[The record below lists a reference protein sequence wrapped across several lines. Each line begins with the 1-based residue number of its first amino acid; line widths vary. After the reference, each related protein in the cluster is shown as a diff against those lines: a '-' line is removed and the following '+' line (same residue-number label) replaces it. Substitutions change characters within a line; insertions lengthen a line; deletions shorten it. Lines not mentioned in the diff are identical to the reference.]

1 MWKIEIET
9 LCADGARSKVSC
21 CTLITVAPRAN
32 LYAIR
37 IGKYICTCRDKHNHT
52 NTGTHT
58 PAHTHGATF
67 CAFASPHNKFGV
79 AYISCIPKS
88 CKTEETEQELELEL
102 EEEQEGGAAVAGA
115 C

>member
-1 MWKIEIET
+1 MYVQRQT
-9 LCADGARSKVSC
+9 
-21 CTLITVAPRAN
+21 
-32 LYAIR
+32 
-37 IGKYICTCRDKHNHT
+37 H
-52 NTGTHT
+52 THT

-88 CKTEETEQELELEL
+88 CKTEARARQQRTEQKLELEREL

>member
-37 IGKYICTCRDKHNHT
+37 IGKYICTCRDKH
-52 NTGTHT
+52 THT

-88 CKTEETEQELELEL
+88 CKTEARARHQKTEQK
-102 EEEQEGGAAVAGA
+102 QEGGAAVAGA